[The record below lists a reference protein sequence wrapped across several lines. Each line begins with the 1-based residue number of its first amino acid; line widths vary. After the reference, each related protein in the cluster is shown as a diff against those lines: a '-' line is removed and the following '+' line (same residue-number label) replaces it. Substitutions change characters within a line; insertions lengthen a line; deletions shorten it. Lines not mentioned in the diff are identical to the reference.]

1 MKTASQIGVSKEGGG
16 KLPSLP
22 CKVCIHV
29 LREAHND
36 VRAMRAATAL
46 VKAGFSVCIVDVE
59 AERGKDGGRTEA
71 SSRPYTP
78 LREENIGD
86 VCMKHIII
94 PGWHTSRRFEPWFF
108 VIAVQTFF
116 LSLLCLLQT
125 QADVYHASELT
136 ALPAA
141 CIAALLCRKPLIF
154 EAYELHLP
162 LPETSVSFW
171 RPLGGLLIRLLAV
184 ILPRCAGVITVS
196 SPIVEEIHKRY
207 RVPEVTLIRNVPVRQ
222 VVQKSNRL
230 RQFLGLSP
238 NVRIALYQGTLHAGR
253 GLDRLVRAATYLA
266 PDIVI
271 VMMGTGPR
279 EIVSQLEAL
288 IDSEGV
294 ADRIKIIP
302 PVPYTELLVW
312 TASADLGLYVLPLD
326 YSLSIRLS
334 LANKLFEYLMAGL
347 PVLTSDLDAAVEV
360 IKTYDVGQIVPC
372 GRDKS
377 GPYPSD
383 IGAAINAMLADPAA
397 LARMRNN
404 ALEAARNEFNWGKES
419 QKLIHLYEKIL
430 SEYKAKHA
438 KYLRGVTH
446 HDRTRKQ

>member
-1 MKTASQIGVSKEGGG
+1 MKTASQIGVLKEGGG
-16 KLPSLP
+16 KLTPLP

-59 AERGKDGGRTEA
+59 AERGKGGGRTEA

-94 PGWHTSRRFEPWFF
+94 PSWHTSRRFEPWFF

-125 QADVYHASELT
+125 QADIYHSSELT

-141 CIAALLCRKPLIF
+141 CFAALLRRKPLIF

-171 RPLGGLLIRLLAV
+171 RPLGGLLMRLLAV

-196 SPIVEEIHKRY
+196 PPIVEEFRKRY

-238 NVRIALYQGTLHAGR
+238 NVRIALYQGTLLAGR
-253 GLDRLVRAATYLA
+253 RPDKLVRAATYLA

-271 VMMGTGPR
+271 VMMGTGPG

-288 IDSEGV
+288 IASEGV

-302 PVPYTELLVW
+302 PVPYTALLVW
-312 TASADLGLYVLPLD
+312 TASADIGLYVHPPD
-326 YSLSIRLS
+326 YSLNTRLS
-334 LANKLFEYLMAGL
+334 LGNKFFEYLMAGL

-360 IKTYDVGQIVPC
+360 IKTYDVGQIVP
-372 GRDKS
+372 S
-377 GPYPSD
+377 LTPSD
-383 IGAAINAMLADPAA
+383 LGAAINAMLADTTA
-397 LARMRNN
+397 LACMHNN
-404 ALEAARNEFNWGKES
+404 ALEAARHEFCWEEES

-430 SEYKAKHA
+430 SEYKAKYA
-438 KYLRGVTH
+438 KYPRGVMNH
-446 HDRTRKQ
+446 ARTRKQ

>member
-1 MKTASQIGVSKEGGG
+1 MKTASQAEVLKHQAQT
-16 KLPSLP
+16 PVP
-22 CKVCIHV
+22 FKVCIHV

-59 AERGKDGGRTEA
+59 AER
-71 SSRPYTP
+71 SRPG
-78 LREENIGD
+78 EENVRD

-253 GLDRLVRAATYLA
+253 GPDRLVRAATYLS

-288 IDSEGV
+288 IASEGV

-312 TASADLGLYVLPLD
+312 TASADIGLYVFPPD

-347 PVLTSDLDAAVEV
+347 PVLTSDLD
-360 IKTYDVGQIVPC
+360 
-372 GRDKS
+372 
-377 GPYPSD
+377 
-383 IGAAINAMLADPAA
+383 MLADTTA
-397 LARMRNN
+397 LACMHNN
-404 ALEAARNEFNWGKES
+404 ALEAARHEFCWEEES

-430 SEYKAKHA
+430 SEYKAKDA
-438 KYLRGVTH
+438 KYPRGVMNH
-446 HDRTRKQ
+446 ARTRKQ